1 MSIAYIDPGN
11 LEADL
16 QQGFQAGYALGWV
29 VLWSTAL
36 GWVVQQL
43 SVRLG
48 VVTKKNLAQQCKA
61 VYPWLPNTIL
71 WIMREIALVGSDIQE
86 VVGSAIAIQL
96 LSNGWI
102 PLWVGVL
109 ITGEAPDSVRSMFG
123 TRACLAALS
132 TLSSPELHS
141 LQPVDRFATFSC
153 FCVILPVCVCVC
165 VVVVLGA
172 CGCF

>member
-1 MSIAYIDPGN
+1 MLMSIAYIDPGN

-29 VLWSTAL
+29 VVWSTVL

-48 VVTKKNLAQQCKA
+48 VATKKHLAQHCKA

-71 WIMREIALVGSDIQE
+71 WIMIEIALVGSDIQE

-96 LSNGWI
+96 LSNGWV

-109 ITGEAPDSVRSMFG
+109 ITGAFLDLSAVQSCVACTYAARVR
-123 TRACLAALS
+123 R
-132 TLSSPELHS
+132 
-141 LQPVDRFATFSC
+141 RRY
-153 FCVILPVCVCVC
+153 
-165 VVVVLGA
+165 GA
-172 CGCF
+172 V

>member
-29 VLWSTAL
+29 VLWSTIL

-61 VYPWLPNTIL
+61 VYPWLPNFML
-71 WIMREIALVGSDIQE
+71 WVMIEIALVGSDIQE

-102 PLWVGVL
+102 PLWMGVL
-109 ITGEAPDSVRSMFG
+109 ITGVPSAPLTHFLKETPASSDCVCGLRARWLCFLVIEQWLS
-123 TRACLAALS
+123 ACLVQDV
-132 TLSSPELHS
+132 EN
-141 LQPVDRFATFSC
+141 DR
-153 FCVILPVCVCVC
+153 
-165 VVVVLGA
+165 
-172 CGCF
+172 